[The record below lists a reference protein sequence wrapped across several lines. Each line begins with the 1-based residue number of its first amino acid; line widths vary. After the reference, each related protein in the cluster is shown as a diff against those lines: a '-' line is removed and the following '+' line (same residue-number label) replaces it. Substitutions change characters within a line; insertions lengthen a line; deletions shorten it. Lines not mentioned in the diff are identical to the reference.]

1 MDFLRIPNTVPPKA
15 LESFVIHENV
25 IHVSYVNRS
34 QIVTCNRLGTSER
47 TTVKFLNR
55 KDTENI
61 LTNKKKFRDI
71 DISEIVTDGTEAR
84 SD

>member
-1 MDFLRIPNTVPPKA
+1 MLCI
-15 LESFVIHENV
+15 
-25 IHVSYVNRS
+25 S

-47 TTVKFLNR
+47 AIVKFLNR

-61 LTNKKKFRDI
+61 LTIMKKFRDI